1 MSHPPSGH
9 SGPHRLKYLS
19 PEAVRA
25 HLERD
30 PRLIIPVGT
39 TEQHGPHLP
48 LGIDTILIERLA
60 GDLSAEFG
68 VLLAPTVE
76 YGVNART
83 RTPYPGNA
91 TLRRKTL
98 HRFMNDLVGS
108 WEEGGVRSFVILTAH
123 DYEPHQ
129 EALGTLRTRGASL
142 RTVDIFSARMEGE
155 VDDARHPIH
164 GGLIDTSLLLYIDQS
179 LVTLESARD
188 FVPPAGRLWRRSRA
202 GTVPAEGP
210 GSVGYPTRA
219 SIEMG
224 RRLYHLI
231 YERIAARIFGRPDPS
246 APTGES

>member
-1 MSHPPSGH
+1 M
-9 SGPHRLKYLS
+9 
-19 PEAVRA
+19 RA
-25 HLERD
+25 HLARD

-48 LGIDTILIERLA
+48 LGIDTILVERLA

-123 DYEPHQ
+123 GHEPHQ

-142 RTVDIFSARMEGE
+142 RTVDIFTARLEG
-155 VDDARHPIH
+155 DAEEAGVPIH
-164 GGLIDTSLLLYIDQS
+164 GGVVDTSLLLFIDQS
-179 LVTLESARD
+179 LVALESARD
-188 FVPPAGRLWRRSRA
+188 FVPRPRQLRGWRRTGA

-210 GSVGYPTRA
+210 GSMGHPTRA

-231 YERIAARIFGRPDPS
+231 YERIATRIFGRPGPT
-246 APTGES
+246 TGES